1 MEQNKQQYETI
12 FIVNASLDDPQIEV
26 IIAKVQEQI
35 TRYGGEIIS
44 TDRWGRKRLTYPIKK
59 KNNGFYT
66 LIEFKAP
73 GSSIQQLEKFYKLD
87 ENIMRYLSIKLDKK
101 ALKAKE
107 LRASK
112 LAEPEEFVVPFEADL
127 KEPLF
132 EDESETPVIDK

>member
-1 MEQNKQQYETI
+1 MQQKKQQYETI

-35 TRYGGEIIS
+35 TRYGGEIVS

-66 LIEFKAP
+66 LIEFQGP
-73 GSSIQQLEKFYKLD
+73 GSTIQQLEKFYKLD

-107 LRASK
+107 MRATK
-112 LAEPEEFVVPFEADL
+112 LSEAEAFIEPFDPLL

-132 EDESETPVIDK
+132 EEDSETTTV

>member
-1 MEQNKQQYETI
+1 MQQKKQQYETI

-35 TRYGGEIIS
+35 TRYGGEIVS

-66 LIEFKAP
+66 LIEFQGP
-73 GSSIQQLEKFYKLD
+73 GTAIQQLEKFYKLD
-87 ENIMRYLSIKLDKK
+87 ENIIRYLSIKLDKK

-107 LRASK
+107 LRATK
-112 LAEPEEFVVPFEADL
+112 LSEAEEFIEPFDPLL

-132 EDESETPVIDK
+132 EDDSETTIV

>member
-1 MEQNKQQYETI
+1 MEQKKQHYETI

-35 TRYGGEIIS
+35 TRYGGEIVS
-44 TDRWGRKRLTYPIKK
+44 TDKWGRKRLTYPIQK
-59 KNNGFYT
+59 KNNGYYT
-66 LIEFKAP
+66 LIEFQGP

-87 ENIMRYLSIKLDKK
+87 ENIIRYLSIKLDKK

-112 LAEPEEFVVPFEADL
+112 LSEPEEFIEPFETDL
-127 KEPLF
+127 KAALF
-132 EDESETPVIDK
+132 EDDAEAPII